1 MNNGRS
7 MKIKTA
13 LLASCLLLSMLP
25 GFAATLGVQQTVITT
40 QGNGPYYR
48 LNLPVGIYPGSVH
61 PDLHDVR
68 VRNAAGD
75 LLSFAWVDTET
86 ETAELRSTKVALFPL
101 PAEQSLTVNTAGSF
115 RQNPDGSL
123 TQLSEWK
130 TDKKKTVPAWILDVS
145 QSKGQLLQ
153 ARLEL
158 ATQVNGL
165 FGFSLEAS
173 DDLKNW
179 RLISA
184 DEQVI
189 QLQHQNASVQKLE
202 ISLHHATA
210 RYLRL
215 RWRDA
220 DQAPE
225 LLGVTVDSQQQSY
238 TPPPLQWSALIQ
250 PKACSNTYCDY
261 PLPEKTPID
270 SLRLQLS
277 EPNTLATVSVLG
289 QLPPAQNTVSY
300 RHHHNPLYPL
310 HVLRHHKQV
319 TAQQTDREVWLNET
333 LAYRL
338 SLPNGEAKSPDLLL
352 DGASYKGLRLQT
364 TGPVSSLG
372 KPPPGIQIAGL
383 PRSLVFLA
391 RGKGPYILEWGVEA
405 KDGAALPLRT
415 LMPNLK
421 TAELIKA
428 DDASVEI
435 ASPPILAETE
445 KSAPAPATATAPTKE
460 HKPWLWAALAA
471 GLAILGAMVWS
482 LLKSMS
488 VKKDEMTDDKQ
499 QDK

>member
-1 MNNGRS
+1 MNPRRA
-7 MKIKTA
+7 MKIKAAMLAAAA
-13 LLASCLLLSMLP
+13 LLHLSP
-25 GFAATLGVQQTVITT
+25 GIAATVGVQQAAIST
-40 QGNGPYYR
+40 QGSGPYYR

-68 VRNAAGD
+68 VRNAAGE
-75 LLSFAWVDTET
+75 LLSFSWVDTET
-86 ETAELRSTKVALFPL
+86 ETAELHSTKVPLFPL
-101 PAEQSLTVNTAGSF
+101 PDEQSLTVNTANSF
-115 RQNPDGSL
+115 RKNPDGSL

-130 TDKKKTVPAWILDVS
+130 TGKKKTVPVWILDVS

-153 ARLEL
+153 VRLEL
-158 ATQVNGL
+158 AAQVNGL

-173 DDLKNW
+173 DDLKSW

-189 QLQHQNASVQKLE
+189 QLQHQNATVQKLE
-202 ISLHHATA
+202 INLYHATA

-225 LLGVTVDSQQQSY
+225 LLAVTVDSQQQSY

-250 PKACSNTYCDY
+250 PKGCSNTYCDY

-277 EPNTLATVSVLG
+277 EPNTLATVSVWG
-289 QLPPAQNTVSY
+289 QLPPAQATSSY

-338 SLPNGEAKSPDLLL
+338 SLPNGEAKSPDLLM

-364 TGPVSSLG
+364 TGPLSSLG
-372 KPPPGIQIAGL
+372 KPPPGLQIASL

-405 KDGAALPLRT
+405 KDGAALPLHT

-421 TAELIKA
+421 IAQLIKA

-435 ASPPILAETE
+435 ASQPVIGETE
-445 KSAPAPATATAPTKE
+445 KFATAPVTAPAKE

-471 GLAILGAMVWS
+471 GLVILGAMVWS

-488 VKKDEMTDDKQ
+488 IQKEDTKKDTTEAK
-499 QDK
+499 